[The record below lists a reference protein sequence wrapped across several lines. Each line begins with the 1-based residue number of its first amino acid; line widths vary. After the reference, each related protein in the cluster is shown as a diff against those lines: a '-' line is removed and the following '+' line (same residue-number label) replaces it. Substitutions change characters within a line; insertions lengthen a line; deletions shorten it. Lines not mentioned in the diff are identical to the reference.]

1 MKIFTLLISAC
12 QSPVL
17 YHKKNKCIPCLQA
30 TIYGLTLGMNHSY
43 IYGFWFYNE
52 NKIISLEDHL
62 DAFFLKPQPFHTVR
76 GNVLI
81 VLSFFARERCN

>member
-1 MKIFTLLISAC
+1 
-12 QSPVL
+12 
-17 YHKKNKCIPCLQA
+17 
-30 TIYGLTLGMNHSY
+30 MNHSY